1 MNREVI
7 SDSVMTKRL
16 SKTQRRFEKDARKK
30 ARKRELILKFYLGSI
45 AGEYDRLRAQLN
57 AGYVTARA
65 KLRKS
70 RADLYLQAQNEI
82 TRLGNDAHQLQQT
95 FEAAQRLAKEANL
108 GEAQIAQKDKITI
121 DPLRK
126 RLTGLK
132 TSILDGE
139 AT

>member
-7 SDSVMTKRL
+7 SDSVLTKRL
-16 SKTQRRFEKDARKK
+16 SKTARRLEKDARKR
-30 ARKRELILKFYLGSI
+30 ARRQELVMKFYLGSI
-45 AGEYDRLRAQLN
+45 AGEYDRIRAQLN
-57 AGYVTARA
+57 AGHVTARS
-65 KLRKS
+65 KLQKA

-95 FEAAQRLAKEANL
+95 FAALQQLAKDANL

-126 RLTGLK
+126 RLADLK
-132 TSILDGE
+132 SSVIDAEQL
-139 AT
+139 